1 MARLLSCG
9 VLLLDRAGALL
20 LCHATGSP
28 RWDIPKGLA
37 EPGEAPLEAACREA
51 EEETGLLLEP
61 ADLVDL
67 GRHAYM
73 RDKDLHLHAGRLEG
87 LDPARCRCRSW
98 VRDRDG
104 RTRPEVDA
112 WAWVAFRELV
122 APRIAKGL
130 AALFA
135 GALPPAALEAA
146 LAERP
151 PARWGWGDAAAP
163 ATRRAPG

>member
-1 MARLLSCG
+1 MARLRSCG
-9 VLLLDRAGALL
+9 VLLLDGAGALL
-20 LCHATGSP
+20 LCHATGTP

-37 EPGEAPLEAACREA
+37 EPGESPLDAACREA
-51 EEETGLLLEP
+51 DEETGIVLSP

-67 GRHAYM
+67 GRHAYL
-73 RDKDLHLHAGRLEG
+73 RDKDLYLQAARVED
-87 LDPARCRCRSW
+87 LDAARCRCRSF
-98 VRDRDG
+98 VRDAYG
-104 RTRPEVDA
+104 RTRPEVDT

-135 GALPPAALEAA
+135 RALPLDALETA

-151 PARWGWGDAAAP
+151 PARWAWHDAAPRVARGTP
-163 ATRRAPG
+163 E

>member
-9 VLLLDRAGALL
+9 VLLLDGAGALL
-20 LCHATGSP
+20 LCHATGTP

-37 EPGEAPLEAACREA
+37 ERGEPPLDAACREA
-51 EEETGLLLEP
+51 DEETGVVLEP

-67 GRHAYM
+67 GRHAYL
-73 RDKDLHLHAGRLEG
+73 RNKDLHLQAARVEG
-87 LDPARCRCRSW
+87 LDTQRCRCRS
-98 VRDRDG
+98 VMRDAYG

-112 WAWVAFRELV
+112 WAWVPFPELL

-135 GALPPAALEAA
+135 GRLALGALEAT
-146 LAERP
+146 LAGRA
-151 PARWGWGDAAAP
+151 PARWAWHDGASP
-163 ATRRAPG
+163 LTRRAPE